1 MVIKVTIVFLSCS
14 HKLCTSVCLHFVFD
28 CKYCRKLL
36 CSFTVTQ
43 ILNRLHHGQERTLY
57 FLFLLYR
64 KYMSEAKHKS
74 APTRMVGHDLFVLP
88 SPEQSL
94 LTSADIFAF
103 SLQENREKC
112 FQL

>member
-1 MVIKVTIVFLSCS
+1 
-14 HKLCTSVCLHFVFD
+14 
-28 CKYCRKLL
+28 
-36 CSFTVTQ
+36 
-43 ILNRLHHGQERTLY
+43 
-57 FLFLLYR
+57 
-64 KYMSEAKHKS
+64 MSEAKHKS